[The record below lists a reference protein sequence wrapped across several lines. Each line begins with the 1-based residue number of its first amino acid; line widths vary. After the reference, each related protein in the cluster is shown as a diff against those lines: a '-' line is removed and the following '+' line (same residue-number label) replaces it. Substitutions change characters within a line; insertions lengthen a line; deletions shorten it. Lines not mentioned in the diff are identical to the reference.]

1 MTHTHERVDLTIR
14 LLDGDTE
21 LAFGKYENVNSP
33 EAEAYFTTKADRRVL
48 IGFRAALEML
58 AIPLPE
64 YARRKETGRP
74 TTTKLIARQYA
85 EDNPQP
91 RTGDTLSPRSA
102 GSGFSV
108 QQRRSQPK
116 TGDAREIT
124 RQASLFRQA
133 FATRG

>member
-1 MTHTHERVDLTIR
+1 MTIR
-14 LLDGDTE
+14 TIDDGV
-21 LAFGKYENVNSP
+21 LNSP

-91 RTGDTLSPRSA
+91 RTGHTLSPRSA
-102 GSGFSV
+102 STGLSA
-108 QQRRSQPK
+108 QQRRAQPARLAQSRAAPK

-133 FATRG
+133 FDTQG

>member
-1 MTHTHERVDLTIR
+1 MTIR
-14 LLDGDTE
+14 TIDDGV
-21 LAFGKYENVNSP
+21 LNSP

-91 RTGDTLSPRSA
+91 RTGDTLSRRSA
-102 GSGFSV
+102 STGLSA

-133 FATRG
+133 FATQG

>member
-1 MTHTHERVDLTIR
+1 MTIR
-14 LLDGDTE
+14 TIDDGV
-21 LAFGKYENVNSP
+21 LNSP

-91 RTGDTLSPRSA
+91 RTGDTRSPRSA
-102 GSGFSV
+102 STGLSA
-108 QQRRSQPK
+108 QQRRAQPARLAQSRAAPK

-133 FATRG
+133 FATQG

>member
-1 MTHTHERVDLTIR
+1 MTIR
-14 LLDGDTE
+14 TIDDGV
-21 LAFGKYENVNSP
+21 LNSP

-91 RTGDTLSPRSA
+91 STAATLSPRSA
-102 GSGFSV
+102 ATGLSA
-108 QQRRSQPK
+108 QQRRAQPK
-116 TGDAREIT
+116 TGDDRAIT

-133 FATRG
+133 FATSG

>member
-1 MTHTHERVDLTIR
+1 MTIR
-14 LLDGDTE
+14 TIDDGV
-21 LAFGKYENVNSP
+21 LNSP

-102 GSGFSV
+102 GSGLSV
-108 QQRRSQPK
+108 QQRRSQPARLAQSRAAPK

-133 FATRG
+133 FATQR

>member
-1 MTHTHERVDLTIR
+1 MTIR
-14 LLDGDTE
+14 TIDDGV
-21 LAFGKYENVNSP
+21 LNSP

-102 GSGFSV
+102 GSGLSV
-108 QQRRSQPK
+108 QQRRRQPARLAQSRAAPK

-133 FATRG
+133 FATQG